1 MAPPLRP
8 LAALALALAAVC
20 VLALS
25 PSALAMQPRL
35 RTFSAGLSQV
45 QITPNEQTLLNYT
58 LSPTGAW
65 GIVNNWWMTGGDRN
79 VFLSFYID
87 GEATASIVVHVPT
100 ACGAGF
106 GDPAPPVN
114 IYSSAYFGK
123 AANTSGYSNKIPVPF
138 QRSIVITFRG
148 DARAHGTVWLWARGV
163 ESAPLLPEFGLAIP
177 PTARLEVQQV
187 HHRFIVLRARERD
200 ARRRSAFGGRAH

>member
-1 MAPPLRP
+1 MAPLLRP
-8 LAALALALAAVC
+8 LAALALAAIC
-20 VLALS
+20 VLALA
-25 PSALAMQPRL
+25 PFALAMQPRL

-45 QITPNEQTLLNYT
+45 QITPVEQTLLNYT

-65 GIVNNWWMTGGDRN
+65 GIVNNWWTTGVRN
-79 VFLSFYID
+79 VFLSFYVD

-177 PTARLEVQQV
+177 PTARLQVQQARN
-187 HHRFIVLRARERD
+187 RFLLYCSQT
-200 ARRRSAFGGRAH
+200 RRTAPLCICWKRLSMFG